1 MTLLYDLALC
11 FLLILSFP
19 KLLFDYLFRK
29 KYRKSLF
36 ERVIPKVPKNIK
48 TPLIWLH
55 AVSIGETK
63 ALSTLVPHVRKGYP
77 HAFIYVTTVTETGQE
92 EAKKRIPDADSVA
105 FLPLDFSWIIKG
117 FVRKL
122 RPDLLILVEGDF
134 WFNLMKEVK
143 KQGGK
148 IVVVNGKLSE
158 KSLKRYLAIRFFSCP
173 IFQGVDHY
181 CLQGE
186 SYLERFLKLGI
197 QREKLT
203 VTGNLKFDIPPPE
216 TADLESL
223 KKRYNIQGEDR
234 IITLGSTHEG
244 EETLLCE
251 ALIPAL
257 KMDPKIKV
265 LIVPRHPERFAK
277 VKECIHHPQI
287 QIVDEM
293 GVLPACYKLSTLAIV
308 GGSFVKH
315 VGGHDIFEPAKLGI
329 PTLYGPYMFRQVDL
343 DKGLTQAGA
352 GISLDIAHLFE
363 AVEKILS
370 DPDTCVSMGEKGK
383 HYAQK
388 VMGASFRTW
397 RCINSLSEYTK

>member
-11 FLLILSFP
+11 LLLILSLP

-29 KYRKSLF
+29 KYRKSF
-36 ERVIPKVPKNIK
+36 IERVIPKVPKNTK
-48 TPLIWLH
+48 KPLIWLH
-55 AVSIGETK
+55 AVSMGETK

-77 HAFIYVTTVTETGQE
+77 DAFIYVTTVTETGQE
-92 EAKKRIPDADSVA
+92 EAKKRIPDADAFA
-105 FLPLDFSWIIKG
+105 FLPLDFSWIIKR

-122 RPDLLILVEGDF
+122 RPRLLILVEGDF

-158 KSLKRYLAIRFFSCP
+158 KSLKRYLAVRFFSRP
-173 IFQGVDHY
+173 LFLGVDHY

-197 QREKLT
+197 EGEKLT

-216 TADLESL
+216 FADLEPL
-223 KKRYNIQGEDR
+223 KKRYNIQEKDR
-234 IITLGSTHEG
+234 VITLGSTHEG
-244 EETLLCE
+244 EETLLYE

-257 KMDPKIKV
+257 TMDPKIKI

-277 VKECIHHPQI
+277 VKELIHHPQI

-308 GGSFVKH
+308 GGSFVKD

-352 GISLDIAHLFE
+352 GISVELVHLFE
-363 AVEKILS
+363 VVEKLLN
-370 DPDTCVSMGEKGK
+370 DPNTCVLMGEKGR

-397 RCINSLSEYTK
+397 KCINSLEEK